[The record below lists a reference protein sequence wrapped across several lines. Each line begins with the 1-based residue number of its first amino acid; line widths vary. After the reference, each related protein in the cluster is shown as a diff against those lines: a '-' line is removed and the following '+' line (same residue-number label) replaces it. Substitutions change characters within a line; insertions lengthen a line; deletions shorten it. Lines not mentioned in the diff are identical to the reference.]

1 MNFIRSYPS
10 RRIKSAFT
18 LVELLVSLAILA
30 VLLTIIAQV
39 LGQVQRVWSGANSKV
54 AQFREA
60 RRAMD
65 RITTNLSQAT
75 LHTYLQHYYGG
86 ADPFKPPSKTL
97 NTAPLG
103 YVRYSELQFVCGQAS
118 ALVAGS
124 GDQIGHAV
132 FFQAPLGG
140 ATDITSAT
148 GAAFVNLPTALS
160 ACGYYVSYGSDT
172 GFRPTFLNQRNHPE
186 RERFRLY
193 EYRPPIE
200 SNSIYGDVTVP
211 AANPGVPNPAW
222 YANTADWSRP
232 VAENIVYLVCSPK
245 RVRSDN
251 EGEPRDIAP
260 NYAYNS
266 SPGIVLPQGKT
277 DYQLPPLVEITVVAL
292 DEASAKRMAET
303 EGGARSLPSG
313 LFTNATDTDFRRDV
327 ETLETYLN
335 SKKLNYRIFTSTIP
349 IRNSK
354 WGL

>member
-1 MNFIRSYPS
+1 MNFIRLHS
-10 RRIKSAFT
+10 RRRFTPAFT

-75 LHTYLQHYYGG
+75 LHTYLQHFYGG

-97 NTAPLG
+97 IAAPLG
-103 YVRYSELQFVCGQAS
+103 YVRYSELQFICGQAS
-118 ALVAGS
+118 ALVAGG

-140 ATDITSAT
+140 ATDIASAT
-148 GAAFVNLPTALS
+148 GTAFVNLPTALS
-160 ACGYYVSYGSDT
+160 ACGYYVSFGSDT
-172 GFRPTFLNQRNHPE
+172 RFRPAFLNQRNHPE

-200 SNSIYGDVTVP
+200 ANSIYGDVAVP
-211 AANPGVPNPAW
+211 ASQPGVPSPAW
-222 YANTADWSRP
+222 YSRTAEWSRP
-232 VAENIVYLVCSPK
+232 VAENIIYLVCSPK
-245 RVRSDN
+245 RARSDN
-251 EGEPRDIAP
+251 AGEPRDIAP
-260 NYAYNS
+260 KYAYDS
-266 SPGIVLPQGKT
+266 SPGVALAQGKS

-292 DEASAKRMAET
+292 DENSAKRMAET
-303 EGGARSLPSG
+303 DSGSRSLPTG
-313 LFTNATDTDFRRDV
+313 LFTNATDSDFRRDI
-327 ETLETYLN
+327 EKLEEYLN
-335 SKKLNYRIFTSTIP
+335 SKKFNYRIFTSTIP